1 VHRAAAGPVRD
12 HPHHSKTGRSAIA
25 MRVDGD
31 VRVRQRIVANGS
43 GTNTFVVASMNA
55 RSATFAEATA
65 IRDEYER
72 QQD

>member
-1 VHRAAAGPVRD
+1 
-12 HPHHSKTGRSAIA
+12 